1 MKQNRNLAP
10 ILATFVLI
18 FGASI
23 AMEILF
29 SRFMYLPLFFFARL
43 MMLLGLSGLIL
54 ALFGLLPPPR
64 EEAAPV
70 DAPAEIADTETDA
83 EAPRR
88 GFGAAVRGAFAA
100 VGRCFRRMWRA
111 TVDFVCR
118 RALLLTLICLIAVF
132 AVEQIRF
139 IPSLRRFTDAAQFG
153 YGSTL
158 ALLIGS
164 FVCIVFD
171 KWCQFAYQA
180 VPADS
185 EGRARLVRA
194 VLHNLRLTVKI
205 GRFCAL
211 VIAAV
216 MVLKLTNLGDYQ
228 RWLCYGLIVI
238 WAYCSIFYAV
248 SIISRA
254 IRRELRSNP
263 RIVIPLPF
271 VSRDEDDDMAILSH
285 LEANTGITFRSLWS
299 LRYIKTIL
307 PYAVLLTALF
317 FWLATGIVQVNPY
330 EQGAR
335 YRFGHLDPDDILE
348 PGLHL
353 TLPWPLDKTEIH
365 DTGHIREL
373 TIGYNSDRQSDN
385 LWTEEHGSNEYRLL
399 LGEGNELVSINM
411 RLEYAIDD
419 LWQYITAS
427 ANPVSLLSAEAYE
440 MITDRT
446 IKADLDTLLSVDRTQ
461 LAEEFRSTLNA
472 ALEAEPIGL
481 SVVRVVIESI
491 HPPVEV
497 AAIYQNVVSAEL
509 KAETLIWEAEAKA
522 SVAVANAEAAY
533 DTAVKAAE
541 ADYHTR
547 VAAAQAEVTEFMAA
561 VAADNSHRD
570 AYRYYKYLNAMQKA
584 LGGSRLY
591 LLGDDIDADSLYLGG
606 SYVIVGGGNG
616 AAAAGA
622 Q

>member
-1 MKQNRNLAP
+1 MKKNRNFLP
-10 ILATFVLI
+10 ILTTFLLI
-18 FGASI
+18 FGASV

-54 ALFGLLPPPR
+54 ALFALIPPPR
-64 EEAAPV
+64 AVEEPMAIAESDAAS
-70 DAPAEIADTETDA
+70 DEAEGLV
-83 EAPRR
+83 PR
-88 GFGAAVRGAFAA
+88 GFGAGLRRFFAA
-100 VGRCFRRMWRA
+100 IGRFVVGLWRS
-111 TVDFVCR
+111 VCDFVCR
-118 RALLLTLICLIAVF
+118 RALLLELICLAVLF
-132 AVEQIRF
+132 AVEQLRF

-153 YGSTL
+153 YGSAL

-164 FVCIVFD
+164 FACIVFD

-180 VPADS
+180 ALADGDAR
-185 EGRARLVRA
+185 ERLDRAI
-194 VLHNLRLTVKI
+194 LHNLRLTVKI

-216 MVLKLTNLGDYQ
+216 MVLKLTGLGDYQ
-228 RWLCYGLIVI
+228 RWLCYGMIVI
-238 WAYCSIFYAV
+238 WAYCSIFYAY
-248 SIISRA
+248 SLISRG
-254 IRRELRSNP
+254 IRRELGKNP

-271 VSRDEDDDMAILSH
+271 SGRDEDDDMAILSH
-285 LEANTGITFRSLWS
+285 LENNTGITFRSLWS
-299 LRYIKTIL
+299 LQYIKSIL

-317 FWLATGIVQVNPY
+317 FWLATGIVQINPY

-335 YRFGHLDPDDILE
+335 YRFGHLEADDILE
-348 PGLHL
+348 PGIHL
-353 TLPWPLDKTEIH
+353 TLPWPLDKTEVY
-365 DTGHIREL
+365 DVGHIREL

-419 LWQYITAS
+419 LWEYVTAS
-427 ANPVSLLSAEAYE
+427 ANPVSMLAAEAYE

-446 IKADLDTLLSVDRTQ
+446 IKADLDTLLSVDRSQ
-461 LAEEFRSTLNA
+461 LGHEFRDTLNA
-472 ALEAEPIGL
+472 ALDGQKIGL

-509 KAETLIWEAEAKA
+509 KAEALIWEAEAKA
-522 SVAVANAEAAY
+522 AVAVAQAEAAY

-541 ADYHTR
+541 ADYHAR
-547 VAAAQAEVTEFMAA
+547 VAAAHAEVTEFMAA
-561 VAADNSHRD
+561 VAADNSYSD
-570 AYRYYKYLNAMQKA
+570 AYRYYKYLNAMQRA

-591 LLGDDIDADSLYLGG
+591 LLGPDIDASSLYLGG
-606 SYVIVGGGNG
+606 SYVIVGGAGTAG
-616 AAAAGA
+616 VGA